1 MTVPLG
7 SLPQR
12 GVQDVTSATVAFWE
26 QYNLDIKKAPDI
38 WDNHVP
44 FNDPGKWKQSVVEQ
58 LRILSRSAAGY
69 ALLQSQKKTGR
80 WIVVYPL
87 KKDECNAHGYF
98 VPHTVDA
105 NGRWYG
111 GHLSYNPDVFMDG
124 SRCYKRRRRSFGH
137 APDQVLFHELIHA
150 HRSAAHLTPMHDSLD
165 RGLAGYQDGEEFLA
179 VVLTN
184 IYISETKGKGMRGDY
199 VSFDELKGPM
209 SSSIGFF
216 ASSPQVLT
224 ILTKFSKE
232 QEFLFNELA
241 KVKAAFN
248 PLAALKFHRA
258 AVEKVSSSEA
268 SMQRENSKAIPKA
281 AEANVQR
288 RKNDARHFAAQDAKV
303 RQENLNE
310 LQHKFQ
316 KDLAGLLAE
325 AALAFLP
332 K

>member
-1 MTVPLG
+1 
-7 SLPQR
+7 
-12 GVQDVTSATVAFWE
+12 VQDAASATLAFWE
-26 QYNLDIKKAPDI
+26 QYNLDIKTPDI
-38 WDNHVP
+38 WGNHVP
-44 FNDPGKWKQSVVEQ
+44 LDDPGRWKKSVVAQ
-58 LRILSRSAAGY
+58 LQILSRSAAGY

-87 KKDECNAHGYF
+87 KTDECNAHGYF
-98 VPHTVDA
+98 VPHTKEGD
-105 NGRWYG
+105 RWYG
-111 GHLSYNPDVFMDG
+111 GHLKYNPDVFMDG
-124 SRCYKRRRRSFGH
+124 SACYKRRRRSFGH

-150 HRSAAHLTPMHDSLD
+150 HRSASSLSPSHDKL
-165 RGLAGYQDGEEFLA
+165 LAGLSGYWNGEEFLS

-184 IYISETKGKGMRGDY
+184 IYISETRGTGMRADY
-199 VSFDELKGPM
+199 LSYGELTGPL

-224 ILTKFSKE
+224 ILTRFSKD

-258 AVEKVSSSEA
+258 AVEKVSSSKA
-268 SMQRENSKAIPKA
+268 SLQRDKSPTIPGA
-281 AEANVQR
+281 AAANRQQR
-288 RKNDARHFAAQDAKV
+288 IDDARHRKEQDAKLL
-303 RQENLNE
+303 QTKLNE
-310 LQHKFQ
+310 LAQRNLQ

-325 AALAFLP
+325 AALVFLP

>member
-12 GVQDVTSATVAFWE
+12 AVQDVVSATVAFWE
-26 QYNLDIKKAPDI
+26 QYNLDIKQAPSI

-44 FNDPGKWKQSVVEQ
+44 FNDPERWKKAVVAQ

-87 KKDECNAHGYF
+87 KTDECNAHGYF

-111 GHLSYNPDVFMDG
+111 GHLKYNPDVFMNG

-150 HRSAAHLTPMHDSLD
+150 HRSAAHLTPMHESLD

-184 IYISETKGKGMRGDY
+184 IYISETKGKEMRGDY
-199 VSFDELKGPM
+199 VSFDELKGPL

-258 AVEKVSSSEA
+258 AVEKASSSKA

-281 AEANVQR
+281 AEANRQERV
-288 RKNDARHFAAQDAKV
+288 NDARHWREQDAKV
-303 RQENLNE
+303 RQTKLTDIAQRNL
-310 LQHKFQ
+310 Q

-325 AALAFLP
+325 A
-332 K
+332 